1 MTAQLDWE
9 PIRALGR
16 RVIERGQ
23 PLELSDEVRTLL
35 QRSAEEV
42 ALSPEDAA
50 NALRSVP
57 TATTLLGEIT
67 RRIDQGSARLC
78 KAEIR
83 ASDLQDEGDL
93 AGACRLMEEV
103 LAVEVVPHYRRIAE
117 SQLRKVTRLKLV
129 SVSGQADPKISVRE
143 QIPVLLHRVQQGQ
156 PLELTEGMR
165 AFLRRSAADVGMS
178 EAETEPALASPESA
192 GALLGQIMGRYRDA
206 SDRLKSAMYRM
217 TELRDAGD
225 LEGARQQIREW
236 LAVEAVPRYRRAAEE
251 NLAALDEPPPAP

>member
-1 MTAQLDWE
+1 MTAELDWE

-16 RVIERGQ
+16 RVIERGE
-23 PLELSDEVRTLL
+23 PLELTVEVRALL

-67 RRIDQGSARLC
+67 RRIDEGSDRLC
-78 KAEIR
+78 KAELR
-83 ASDLQDEGDL
+83 ASDLQDAGDL
-93 AGACRLMEEV
+93 DGASKLMEEV

-117 SQLRKVTRLKLV
+117 SQLRKAARLK
-129 SVSGQADPKISVRE
+129 SVAASGQPDPKLSVRA
-143 QIPVLLHRVQQGQ
+143 QVPVLLHRVQQGQ

-178 EAETEPALASPESA
+178 EAETELALS
-192 GALLGQIMGRYRDA
+192 R
-206 SDRLKSAMYRM
+206 
-217 TELRDAGD
+217 
-225 LEGARQQIREW
+225 
-236 LAVEAVPRYRRAAEE
+236 
-251 NLAALDEPPPAP
+251 